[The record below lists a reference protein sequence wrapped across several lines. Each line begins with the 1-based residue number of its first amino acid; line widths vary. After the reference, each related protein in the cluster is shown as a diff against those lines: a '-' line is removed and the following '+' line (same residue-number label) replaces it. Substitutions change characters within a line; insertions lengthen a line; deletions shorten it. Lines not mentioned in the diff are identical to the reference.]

1 MLDSTHVDAILAAL
15 VCHISTCPNRDSWC
29 YVIDHIHLKVLPHHM
44 KNWSMAINNGLAA
57 LDAPPPDLIKA
68 LMPAQSGGRNPMR
81 DPEPE
86 TSKSSKPAP
95 DSTTP
100 VAPPHYPYPMPPYPF
115 YNPYGP
121 PLHQTPTPLHQTPT
135 RSKSNNARIDI
146 LSSPLVSEGDQAEK
160 LMNYVDWLAIRT
172 PSLAEQLME
181 CKEALRKGGYTFKQ
195 LQKLSDAQFAKMGI
209 EDGFMMQLQ
218 SMCNKYDLTL

>member
-1 MLDSTHVDAILAAL
+1 MT
-15 VCHISTCPNRDSWC
+15 
-29 YVIDHIHLKVLPHHM
+29 
-44 KNWSMAINNGLAA
+44 INNDVAA
-57 LDAPPPDLIKA
+57 LDASSSDFIKA
-68 LMPAQSGGRNPMR
+68 LMPARSGGRNPMR

-86 TSKSSKPAP
+86 TSKTSKSAS
-95 DSTTP
+95 DSITP
-100 VAPPHYPYPMPPYPF
+100 IIPPHYSYPMPPYPF
-115 YNPYGP
+115 YNPYRP
-121 PLHQTPTPLHQTPT
+121 PLHQTPTPLHQTLT
-135 RSKSNNARIDI
+135 HSKSNNACIDI
-146 LSSPLVSEGDQAEK
+146 LSSFFVSEDDQVEK

-181 CKEALRKGGYTFKQ
+181 CKEALRKGGYMFKQ

>member
-1 MLDSTHVDAILAAL
+1 MI
-15 VCHISTCPNRDSWC
+15 
-29 YVIDHIHLKVLPHHM
+29 
-44 KNWSMAINNGLAA
+44 INNDVTA
-57 LDAPPPDLIKA
+57 LDASPSDLIKA

-100 VAPPHYPYPMPPYPF
+100 VTPPHYPYPMPSYPF
-115 YNPYGP
+115 YNPNKP
-121 PLHQTPTPLHQTPT
+121 PLHQTPTPLHQTLT
-135 RSKSNNARIDI
+135 HSKSNNAHIDI
-146 LSSPLVSEGDQAEK
+146 LNSPLISEDDQVEK

-181 CKEALRKGGYTFKQ
+181 CKEVLRKGGYTFKQ
-195 LQKLSDAQFAKMGI
+195 LQKLSDAQFTKMRI

>member
-15 VCHISTCPNRDSWC
+15 VCHISTCPNHDSWC
-29 YVIDHIHLKVLPHHM
+29 YIIDHIHLKVLLHHM
-44 KNWSMAINNGLAA
+44 KNWSMIINNDVTA
-57 LDAPPPDLIKA
+57 LDASSSDLIKA
-68 LMPAQSGGRNPMR
+68 LMPARSGGRNPMR

-86 TSKSSKPAP
+86 TSKSSKSAP

-100 VAPPHYPYPMPPYPF
+100 ITSSHYSYPMPSYPF
-115 YNPYGP
+115 YNPYESLLHQIP
-121 PLHQTPTPLHQTPT
+121 TFLHQTST
-135 RSKSNNARIDI
+135 RSKSNNACIDI
-146 LSSPLVSEGDQAEK
+146 LSSSLVFEDDQVEK

-181 CKEALRKGGYTFKQ
+181 CKEALTKGGYMFKQ
-195 LQKLSDAQFAKMGI
+195 LQKLSDAQFTKMGI

>member
-1 MLDSTHVDAILAAL
+1 
-15 VCHISTCPNRDSWC
+15 
-29 YVIDHIHLKVLPHHM
+29 M
-44 KNWSMAINNGLAA
+44 KNWSMTINNDVAA
-57 LDAPPPDLIKA
+57 LDAPPSDFIKA

-95 DSTTP
+95 DSITP
-100 VAPPHYPYPMPPYPF
+100 VTLSHYPYSMPPYPF

-160 LMNYVDWLAIRT
+160 LMNYV
-172 PSLAEQLME
+172 
-181 CKEALRKGGYTFKQ
+181 
-195 LQKLSDAQFAKMGI
+195 
-209 EDGFMMQLQ
+209 
-218 SMCNKYDLTL
+218 N

>member
-1 MLDSTHVDAILAAL
+1 
-15 VCHISTCPNRDSWC
+15 
-29 YVIDHIHLKVLPHHM
+29 M
-44 KNWSMAINNGLAA
+44 KNWSMAINNDVAA

-68 LMPAQSGGRNPMR
+68 LMPAQSGGRKPMR

-115 YNPYGP
+115 YNPDGP

-135 RSKSNNARIDI
+135 RSKSRIDF

-160 LMNYVDWLAIRT
+160 LTNYVDWLAIRT
-172 PSLAEQLME
+172 PNFAEQLME
-181 CKEALRKGGYTFKQ
+181 
-195 LQKLSDAQFAKMGI
+195 
-209 EDGFMMQLQ
+209 
-218 SMCNKYDLTL
+218 

>member
-1 MLDSTHVDAILAAL
+1 
-15 VCHISTCPNRDSWC
+15 
-29 YVIDHIHLKVLPHHM
+29 M
-44 KNWSMAINNGLAA
+44 KNWSMAINNDVAA
-57 LDAPPPDLIKA
+57 LNASLPDLIKA

-100 VAPPHYPYPMPPYPF
+100 VTPSHYPYPMPPYPF
-115 YNPYGP
+115 YNPYEP
-121 PLHQTPTPLHQTPT
+121 PLHQTPTPLHQTST
-135 RSKSNNARIDI
+135 CSKSNNACIDI
-146 LSSPLVSEGDQAEK
+146 LNSSFVSEDDQVEK

-181 CKEALRKGGYTFKQ
+181 CKEALRKGGYMFKQ